1 MELYKKSKE
10 EIAAEITSKISEF
23 NNRIIK
29 EGKKLFYILG
39 TDTPP
44 KPMFGGCF
52 YNRDFDQIYIKEVI
66 YANPTVI
73 VFWNDGTKTTAKCQG
88 SDVFDSE
95 KGLLLCVAKKLVDGS
110 FVAKTLEDWGQ
121 PVPGR
126 NRVTLT
132 DVRAKHRKNS

>member
-10 EIAAEITSKISEF
+10 EISAEITSKISEF
-23 NNRIIK
+23 NKKIVK

-66 YANPTVI
+66 YANPTII
-73 VFWNDGTKTTAKCQG
+73 VFWSDGTKTTAKCQG
-88 SDVFDSE
+88 SDTFDSE
-95 KGLLLCVAKKLVDGS
+95 KGLLICVMKKLVNSD
-110 FVAKTLEDWGQ
+110 FAIRTLEDWGK
-121 PVPGR
+121 PESGKNRKTLADLRRLRR
-126 NRVTLT
+126 N
-132 DVRAKHRKNS
+132 D

>member
-10 EIAAEITSKISEF
+10 EIAAEITFKISEF

-29 EGKKLFYILG
+29 EGKKLSYILG

-52 YNRDFDQIYIKEVI
+52 YNRDFDQIYIREVI

-73 VFWNDGTKTTAKCQG
+73 VFWSDGTKTTAKCQG
-88 SDVFDSE
+88 SDTFDSE
-95 KGLLLCVAKKLVDGS
+95 KGLLICVMKKLVDS
-110 FVAKTLEDWGQ
+110 DFAIRTLEDWGK
-121 PVPGR
+121 PESGKNRKTLADLRRLRR
-126 NRVTLT
+126 N
-132 DVRAKHRKNS
+132 D

>member
-10 EIAAEITSKISEF
+10 KVAAEITSKISEF
-23 NNRIIK
+23 NKEIVR
-29 EGKKLFYILG
+29 EGKKLFYVLG

-66 YANPTVI
+66 YANPAVI
-73 VFWNDGTKTTAKCQG
+73 VLWNDGTKTTAKCHG

-95 KGLLLCVAKKLVDGS
+95 KGLLICVMKKLVDS
-110 FVAKTLEDWGQ
+110 DFVVRALEDWGK
-121 PVPGR
+121 PEDGKNRKTLADLRRLRR
-126 NRVTLT
+126 N
-132 DVRAKHRKNS
+132 D

>member
-10 EIAAEITSKISEF
+10 EIDTEITSKISDF
-23 NNRIIK
+23 NKKIVK

-52 YNRDFDQIYIKEVI
+52 YNKEFDQIYIKEVI
-66 YANPTVI
+66 YANPTV
-73 VFWNDGTKTTAKCQG
+73 VVLWNDGTKTTAKCQG

-95 KGLLLCVAKKLVDGS
+95 KGLLICVMKKLVSSD
-110 FVAKTLEDWGQ
+110 FAIRTLEDWGK
-121 PVPGR
+121 PEAGKDRKTLADLRRMRR
-126 NRVTLT
+126 NG
-132 DVRAKHRKNS
+132 